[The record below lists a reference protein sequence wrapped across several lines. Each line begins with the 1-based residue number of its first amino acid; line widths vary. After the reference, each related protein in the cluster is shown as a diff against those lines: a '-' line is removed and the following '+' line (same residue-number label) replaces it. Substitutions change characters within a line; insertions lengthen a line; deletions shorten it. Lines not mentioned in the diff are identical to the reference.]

1 LHYTTRF
8 LAFCISKKI
17 DLALL
22 PPYTSYVTQ
31 PLDIACFSPLK
42 TAITSKIDAIF
53 RNLVRCLLR
62 VEWTSAYIRARARC
76 FQASTI
82 ESAFRKSGI
91 YPLDPEIILSTLPTP
106 GATILQDD
114 ENSSLLEEVPRI
126 LRGRSRD
133 KTLPTIPFKDLVEE
147 VISRRVLSPRSKAF
161 IRELLIFAEERN
173 TEVTLLRRE
182 LRKKDAILNA
192 RKTRKIGKRV
202 IIEGRVILSRASI
215 LREVE
220 KVEEATKTKKTKKG
234 RKRKIIV
241 LSSSESEEED
251 SEDELA

>member
-1 LHYTTRF
+1 MRF
-8 LAFCISKKI
+8 LAFCISRKI

-22 PPYTSYVTQ
+22 PLHTSYITQ
-31 PLDIACFSPLK
+31 LLDIACFSPLK
-42 TAITSKIDAIF
+42 TIITSEINAIF
-53 RNLVRCLLR
+53 RNSVRRLLQ

-82 ESAFRKSGI
+82 ETAFRKSGI
-91 YPLDPEIILSTLPTP
+91 YPLDPEIILSTLPTLREIMP
-106 GATILQDD
+106 QDD

-126 LRGRSRD
+126 LKERSRD
-133 KTLPTIPFKDLVEE
+133 KTPPTIPFKDLVEE
-147 VISRRVLSPRSKAF
+147 VISCRVLSPRSKAL

-173 TEVTLLRRE
+173 IEVMLLRRE
-182 LRKKDAILNA
+182 LREKDAILNTH
-192 RKTRKIGKRV
+192 KTRKTGKRV
-202 IIEGRVILSRASI
+202 AIEGYVILSRASI

-220 KVEEATKTKKTKKG
+220 KAEEAIKAKKTKKE
-234 RKRKIIV
+234 RKREIII